1 MPTIKVLTTGGTIAS
16 RSDDQGRS
24 VAQATGAELL
34 SGVAVADV
42 RVDVVDVFLVG
53 GYLMTLDLMRDLAL
67 TADRTAREDDVVGLV
82 VTHGTDTLEE
92 TALFLDLFLDPD
104 VPVALTGAQ
113 RAADAPDSDGPR
125 NLADAILVASH
136 PASRG
141 RGSMLVFDGY
151 VLPAFAT
158 RKTQTLASTA
168 FTAAGGGAA
177 GWVHNG
183 VLHYSGRCDAR
194 PRLDLAAFDVARAR
208 VDVVACYPGV
218 EAIALDALVG
228 AGARGIVLEAMGA
241 GNANREICHA
251 VERVVRDGV
260 VVALSTRVPHGPV
273 AAIYGNGGGA
283 DLVQAG
289 AVPTGLLRP
298 FQARVLLAALLGVHG
313 DPVIV
318 REELSTH
325 VGG

>member
-1 MPTIKVLTTGGTIAS
+1 MPTVKVLTTGGTIAS
-16 RSDDQGRS
+16 RSDDQGKA

-53 GYLMTLDLMRDLAL
+53 GYLMTLDLMRDLAV
-67 TADRTAREDDVVGLV
+67 AANRTAQEDDVVGLV

-125 NLADAILVASH
+125 NLADAILVAAH

-141 RGSMLVFDGY
+141 RGSMLVFDGQ
-151 VLPAFAT
+151 VLPAFGT

-168 FTAAGGGAA
+168 FAAVGGGVG

-183 VLHYSGRCDAR
+183 ALHYSGRCDAR

-218 EAIALDALVG
+218 GATALDAFVA

-251 VERVVRDGV
+251 VEKVFRDGI
-260 VVALSTRVPHGPV
+260 VVALSTRVPYGAV

-313 DPVIV
+313 DPVTV